1 MARRKLSEEEAN
13 RLKGELSPFSL
24 PSPSPHIVFFA
35 KKGGVTY
42 SLYSNLTLLTQGEG
56 EIKDGRPRTCPRFKP
71 EIGSDEVGTG
81 DYFGPIV
88 VTAAFVDSK
97 GLKTIERLGVT
108 DSKLLSDKAMLSLAP
123 ELEKSI
129 DHESILISA
138 SRYNKA
144 HDNGFNMNAVKA
156 YAHNA
161 VLLRLAKRHPSAEL
175 KIDQFCDPLV
185 YFHYL
190 DKAKEVAKPILFK
203 TKGELSF
210 PSIAAASVLSR
221 ILFLREMEK
230 LSRELGAKIPFGAGR
245 EVDEFAKKIVS
256 EKGADALKAIAKIS
270 FKNTAKILGE

>member
-1 MARRKLSEEEAN
+1 MAKRKLSEEEAA
-13 RLKGELSPFSL
+13 RLKEDLSPFAL
-24 PSPSPHIVFFA
+24 PSPSPHVVFFA
-35 KKGGVTY
+35 KKDGVTY

-56 EIKDGRPRTCPRFKP
+56 EIKIGRPRTCPRFKP

-88 VTAAFVDSK
+88 VTAAFVDHK
-97 GLKTIERLGVT
+97 GLKTIEKLGVT
-108 DSKLLSDKAMLSLAP
+108 DSKLLSDEAMLTIAP
-123 ELEKSI
+123 ELEKTI
-129 DHESILISA
+129 DHESVVISP

-144 HDNGFNMNAVKA
+144 HENGFNMNAVKA

-161 VLLRLAKRHPSAEL
+161 VLLRLSKRHPEAGL
-175 KIDQFCDPLV
+175 KIDQFCDPGV

-221 ILFLREMEK
+221 IAFLREMGK
-230 LSRELGAKIPFGAGR
+230 LSGEIGAKIPFGAGR
-245 EVDEFAKKIVS
+245 EVDEFAKSIIK
-256 EKGADALKAIAKIS
+256 EKGPNALYAIAKIS
-270 FKNTAKILGE
+270 FKNTAKILGQ

>member
-1 MARRKLSEEEAN
+1 MAKRTLSEEEAK
-13 RLKGELSPFSL
+13 RLREDLSPFSL

-56 EIKDGRPRTCPRFKP
+56 EIKPERPRTCPRFKP

-97 GLKTIERLGVT
+97 GLKTIEKLGVT
-108 DSKLLSDKAMLSLAP
+108 DSKLLSDEAMLSLAP
-123 ELEKSI
+123 EFEKSI
-129 DHESILISA
+129 DHESVVLSPA
-138 SRYNKA
+138 RYNKA

-161 VLLRLAKRHPSAEL
+161 ALLRLSKRHPGVEL

-190 DKAKEVAKPILFK
+190 DKAKEVAKPIVFK

-210 PSIAAASVLSR
+210 RSIAAASVLSR

-230 LSRELGAKIPFGAGR
+230 LSRQIGAKIPFGAGR
-245 EVDEFAKKIVS
+245 EVDEFAKRIVQ
-256 EKGADALKAIAKIS
+256 EKGMDALKAVAKIS
-270 FKNTAKILGE
+270 FKNTAKILGK